1 MAKIAAIRLK
11 GQFGITGVFKD
22 TMDML
27 GLDRRNACIIVE
39 NTPNNMGMIKKVKDY
54 ITYGEVSDEVV
65 AKLLKK
71 KDPIS
76 KTKTKMIFALP
87 NPKGGYR
94 KIKRGFNEGGD
105 RNYRGK
111 EINGLLER
119 IIENI

>member
-11 GQFGITGVFKD
+11 GQFGIAEEFKD
-22 TMDML
+22 TMNML
-27 GLDRRNACIIVE
+27 GLDRRNKCIIVE
-39 NTPNNMGMIKKVKDY
+39 NTPNNMGMIKLIKDY

-71 KDPIS
+71 KQPLS
-76 KTKTKMIFALP
+76 KTKTKMVFNLP

-94 KIKRGFNEGGD
+94 KIKRGFNEGGE

-111 EINGLLER
+111 EIDKLLER